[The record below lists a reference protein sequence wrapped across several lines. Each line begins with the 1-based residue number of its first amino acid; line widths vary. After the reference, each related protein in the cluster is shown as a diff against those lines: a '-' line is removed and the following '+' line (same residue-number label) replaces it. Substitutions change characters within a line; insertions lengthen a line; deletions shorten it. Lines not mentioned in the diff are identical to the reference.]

1 VHCCPSFQSNPTERK
16 PYGTQCCAFEDG
28 LPTVTIVGAGPLGR
42 RLALNAARAGCRVLL
57 EEVIPSNLHHAR
69 EALSQQFGQEAL
81 PNVTSVSDIGDAV
94 RESDLRIDCAP
105 DELESKL

>member
-1 VHCCPSFQSNPTERK
+1 M
-16 PYGTQCCAFEDG
+16 
-28 LPTVTIVGAGPLGR
+28 PTVAIVGAGPLGR
-42 RLALNAARAGCRVLL
+42 RLALNAIRAGCRLLL
-57 EEVIPSNLHHAR
+57 EEVLHSNLHHAR
-69 EALSQQFGQEAL
+69 ETLRQKFGPKAL